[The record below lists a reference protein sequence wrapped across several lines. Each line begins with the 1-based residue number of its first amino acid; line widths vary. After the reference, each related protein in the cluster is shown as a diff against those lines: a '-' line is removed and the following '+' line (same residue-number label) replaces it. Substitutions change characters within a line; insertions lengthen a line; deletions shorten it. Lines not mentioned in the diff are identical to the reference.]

1 MIFCVF
7 SLFNLSKRFYLNCS
21 ICVHIVE
28 KTKRDNEIIV
38 RVSFACV
45 GWWRHS
51 WASRA
56 WRKQTTNQQLPSRGH
71 YQLSLPHPPS
81 PTRKSQ
87 TGNYCHSSLLVFLFC
102 GYTAAFQNSKS
113 TNLQNNN
120 VPCLLKV
127 FFSTARIIFA
137 FASSARAS
145 TTKQQKAKTVSH
157 QCCRT
162 RTPCP
167 VCEPATVASHSYSPP
182 SPSHKW
188 RLAFRP
194 WANRTHIAAGR

>member
-1 MIFCVF
+1 M
-7 SLFNLSKRFYLNCS
+7 
-21 ICVHIVE
+21 E

-56 WRKQTTNQQLPSRGH
+56 WRKQTTNKQLPSRGH
-71 YQLSLPHPPS
+71 SLNPPPPPPPQVADWHLLSFLSPSLSLLWIYS
-81 PTRKSQ
+81 WFS
-87 TGNYCHSSLLVFLFC
+87 
-102 GYTAAFQNSKS
+102 NSKS
-113 TNLQNNN
+113 TDLQNNN

-127 FFSTARIIFA
+127 FFSTARIISA
-137 FASSARAS
+137 FDSSAHAS

-157 QCCRT
+157 QCFRT
-162 RTPCP
+162 RTHCP

-182 SPSHKW
+182 PPSRKSP
-188 RLAFRP
+188 LAFKP
-194 WANRTHIAAGR
+194 WAAGR